1 MNFNSIF
8 KKRLLWQ
15 SLGLFCPAL
24 VMLPQGEVL
33 ASSKPIEIESVSAR
47 FVNIMGKITDAEGKP
62 VIGATV
68 VIKGTNTST
77 QSDETGVFRLNA
89 PPGSEILVVS
99 FVGFE
104 PQEVAINGRTTID
117 VKLEPVAAIDEVVVV
132 GYGTQRKAHLTG
144 AVETVDMEAIED
156 LPATNLGAALA
167 GRLVGVEA
175 SGGTARP
182 GSKARLQIRKPVLY
196 GKDSGTGEPLYVIDG
211 MIQVDEKNN
220 PESTQFNNLDPAEIE
235 SISILKDGA
244 TAVYGV
250 RGANGVVLVTT
261 KRGKV
266 GTPKIS
272 YNGSYAVNDEVYRTK
287 MMNAYQFGQYFN
299 IMNGPNG
306 ADVDPLS
313 IDYKNRVFGQDEL
326 EHFKTIN
333 HNWLEDAWSSSFNT
347 RHALNLSG
355 GAERATYF
363 AGVSYQKQNGNL
375 GTLDYDKWNF
385 RAGTDVKVASN
396 LKMSLQLSGNQ
407 DQLDRTFNKVSGEGP
422 EDDYK
427 NLLSSAPY
435 VPAYINGLP
444 VKLPGRPNDLS
455 AYHFFEIQRLNNLA
469 QTQTKFFTVNIAA
482 EYEVPFVEG
491 LKARATY
498 SRNMRSSRGSQIG
511 TRYQLYEF
519 ARSGSNEHI
528 YEGATNPRSLTVSN
542 GNRLYFSNENG
553 TNTQYNFFLTYDKQI
568 GKHNFSGLV
577 SVERGEADGQQE
589 DVWKADPV
597 ESTNGQFGTA
607 FGAVEGRTFAYE
619 SGSLGYVAR
628 FNYRYDERYLAEF
641 LFRSDAS
648 NKFAPENYWGKFFS
662 ASAGWVVSEED
673 FFKVKGID
681 YLKLRYSL
689 GFMGNDQF
697 PIWLW
702 RQRFTY
708 EVGKGPVFGGNG
720 MGETGMKMDRSPN
733 RNATWSDEIKNN
745 IGIDARFM
753 NNRFS
758 VTLEGYYNK
767 AYNIL
772 LERLGNTPV
781 SVGGSMAPENYAR
794 VNTYGYEIALGWN
807 DRIGKDFTYGINTR
821 LSWSDLTIKY
831 VDFNA
836 VDELYPWKPRN
847 GASEDVGKWG
857 YDYLGMFRDQAEI
870 DAYVSQ
876 YDIKSLFGTNAG
888 DLKPGMLYYR
898 DVRGPLQ
905 ADGTFAGPDGIIDDN
920 DQIQLSRKENSLY
933 GFGVTLKAGY
943 KSFAFETV
951 IAGSFG
957 GYAEIGSAERSKL
970 NNDITRA
977 YNNLPEIWGDIYDP
991 ELNPTGTMP
1000 NPNWENTYG
1009 VSSEFWQV
1017 SSFRA
1022 RVASMNLNYSLPKS
1036 IVERMKVSNARV
1048 YVSALNPFGLYNAFS
1063 YKDTYGTA
1071 WDAYPNLRTI
1081 AFGLNLTL

>member
-1 MNFNSIF
+1 MNFNAVFRS
-8 KKRLLWQ
+8 KLLWR
-15 SLGLFCPAL
+15 SIGLCCPL
-24 VMLPQGEVL
+24 FVL
-33 ASSKPIEIESVSAR
+33 TPAFASISPNVIRIGAYADN
-47 FVNIMGKITDAEGKP
+47 FVNITGKILDAAGNP

-68 VIKGTNTST
+68 TIKGTNTST

-99 FVGFE
+99 FVGFKT
-104 PQEVAINGRTTID
+104 QEVPIGGRTTME
-117 VKLEPVAAIDEVVVV
+117 VRLEPTEALDEVVVV

-144 AVETVDMEAIED
+144 AVETVDMEAIQD

-167 GRLVGVEA
+167 GRLVGVGV

-182 GSKARLQIRKPVLY
+182 GSKASLQIRKPVIY
-196 GKDSGTGEPLYVIDG
+196 GKDAGTGEPLYVIDG

-220 PESTQFNNLDPAEIE
+220 PESTQFNNLDPSEIE

-266 GTPKIS
+266 GAPRIS
-272 YNGSYAVNDEVYRTK
+272 YNGSYAVNDEVSRTK

-306 ADVDPLS
+306 DNFDTQSV
-313 IDYKNRVFGQDEL
+313 DYKNRVFSQDEL

-333 HNWLEDAWSSSFNT
+333 HDWLEDAWKSSFNT

-396 LKMSLQLSGNQ
+396 LKMALQLSGNE

-427 NLLSSAPY
+427 NLLLASPY
-435 VPAYINGLP
+435 VPAYIDGLP
-444 VKLPGRPNDLS
+444 VKLPGRTNDLS
-455 AYHFFEIQRLNNLA
+455 AYHFYEIQRLNNLA
-469 QTQTKFFTVNIAA
+469 QTNSKFFTINVSA
-482 EYEVPFVEG
+482 EYEVPFLEG

-498 SRNMRSSRGSQIG
+498 TRNMRSSAGSQIG

-519 ARSGSNEHI
+519 NRMGEYQHI
-528 YEGATNPRSLTVSN
+528 YEGATNPQALTVSN

-568 GKHNFSGLV
+568 GKHNFSGLF
-577 SVERGEADGQQE
+577 SVERGDAEGKQE
-589 DVWKADPV
+589 DVWKADPIAT
-597 ESTNGQFGTA
+597 TNGQFGTA
-607 FGAVEGRTFAYE
+607 FGAIDGRTFAYE
-619 SGSLGYVAR
+619 SGSLGYIGRV
-628 FNYRYDERYLAEF
+628 NYRYDERYLLEF
-641 LFRSDAS
+641 LFRTDAS
-648 NKFAPENYWGKFFS
+648 NKFAPENYWGKFYS
-662 ASAGWVVSEED
+662 ASAGWVVTEED

-681 YLKLRYSL
+681 YLKLRYSVGL
-689 GFMGNDQF
+689 MGNDQF
-697 PIWLW
+697 PIWAW
-702 RQRFTY
+702 RQRFSY

-720 MGETGMKMDRSPN
+720 NATTGMKMDRSPN
-733 RNATWSDEIKNN
+733 RDATWSDEFKNN
-745 IGIDARFM
+745 IGIDARFL

-794 VNTYGYEIALGWN
+794 VNTFGYEVALGWSDN
-807 DRIGKDFTYGINTR
+807 IGKDFNYGINTR
-821 LSWSDLTIKY
+821 LSWNDLKIKHIDY
-831 VDFNA
+831 DPIY
-836 VDELYPWKPRN
+836 EQYPWNPRN
-847 GASEDVGKWG
+847 GTSEDVGMWG
-857 YDYLGMFRDQAEI
+857 YDYIGMFKNQADI
-870 DAYVSQ
+870 DAYVSE
-876 YDIKSLFGTNAG
+876 YDIKQVFGTNVN

-905 ADGTFAGPDGIIDDN
+905 GDGTFAAPDGIIDEN
-920 DQIQLSRKENSLY
+920 DQVQLSRRQNNLY
-933 GFGVTLKAGY
+933 NFGVTLRAGY
-943 KSFAFETV
+943 KNFAFETV

-957 GYAEIGSAERSKL
+957 GYAEIESMERKKL
-970 NNDITRA
+970 NNDINRV
-977 YNNLPEIWGDIYDP
+977 YNNLPVIWGDIYDP
-991 ELNPTGTMP
+991 EINPTGTMP
-1000 NPNWENTYG
+1000 NPNWENIYG
-1009 VSSEFWQV
+1009 VSSQFWQV
-1017 SSFRA
+1017 SSFRM
-1022 RVASMNLNYSLPKS
+1022 RVTSMNLNYALPKS
-1036 IVERMKVSNARV
+1036 LVERLKVANARV
-1048 YVSALNPFGLYNAFS
+1048 YVSALNPFGLYSAYS